1 MVSRDRKRRIVI
13 TGAAGRVGSM
23 LIAHFH
29 ARNGFEMV
37 LIDRDPGGNDA
48 IHKAELRRYD
58 PVWTE
63 LFSKADAVVHLAG
76 EASPAAPWALQ
87 AADNLEPS
95 LNVFRAA
102 AEKGVRRVVYASS
115 LQSML
120 GYRYTSQPIVAD
132 AQPRPISFY
141 GAAKLFCEMMARRF
155 TEDGKF
161 SAICLR
167 LGGVEIGNEP
177 PGPKMSVW
185 ARGKWLAEQDLCQAF
200 EKAILAEDVRFA
212 ILPVVSDN
220 HAMPWDL
227 SETRR
232 TIGYAPTEG
241 CARHSSAISTR
252 IRAVL
257 GRAYRRYIDPRWRD
271 YWD

>member
-1 MVSRDRKRRIVI
+1 
-13 TGAAGRVGSM
+13 M

-29 ARNGFEMV
+29 SREGFELV

-48 IHKAELRRYD
+48 IHKADLRRYD
-58 PVWTE
+58 PAWTE
-63 LFSKADAVVHLAG
+63 LFSSADAVVHLAG
-76 EASPAAPWALQ
+76 EPAATAPWAQ
-87 AADNLEPS
+87 HEIDNIEAS

-102 AEKGVRRVVYASS
+102 AEFAVRRVVFASS
-115 LQSML
+115 LHVMW
-120 GYRYTSQPIVAD
+120 GYRYTSQPIAAD
-132 AQPRPISFY
+132 PPPRPVSFY
-141 GAAKLFCEMMARRF
+141 GAVKLVCETMARHF
-155 TEDGKF
+155 AEEGKF

-167 LGGVEIGNEP
+167 IGGVETGQEL
-177 PGPKMSVW
+177 PGRKINDW
-185 ARGKWLAEQDLCQAF
+185 NRAKWLAAKDLCQAF
-200 EKAILAEDVRFA
+200 EKAIIAEDVRFA
-212 ILPVVSDN
+212 ILPLVSDN

-252 IRAVL
+252 IKSAL
-257 GRAYRRYIDPRWRD
+257 GRAYRRYVDPSWRD